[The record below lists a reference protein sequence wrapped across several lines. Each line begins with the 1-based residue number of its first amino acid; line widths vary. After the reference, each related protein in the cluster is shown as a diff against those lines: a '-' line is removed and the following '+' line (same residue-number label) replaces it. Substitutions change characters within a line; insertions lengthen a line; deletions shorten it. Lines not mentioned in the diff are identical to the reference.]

1 MACLVAGVDNEQALA
16 AFERA
21 PTATS
26 SERLR
31 AARFLAQNATGGD
44 RNRLSKIR
52 GVERNSWVR
61 RALDQALKRS
71 EMGRSDDSTEPVEEI
86 RETPFPDARL
96 YDELRAQAIAETS
109 AMFLHEL
116 RPLVGFLDADAATE
130 IDRYECSRTKVSVNR
145 VRSLL
150 NAIARLRMASVAPD
164 LQEFDLTD
172 LVVRVAVDEVMRG
185 RATLDNFNE
194 QVDEATDLDDEAEQA
209 PQQPV
214 VKLSLGRR
222 SPVATTGDAALV
234 EMVAANALRNAV
246 EAVLAVWEPHRNGVT
261 LNWGVTATTGDAALV
276 EMVAANALRN
286 AVEAVLAVWEPHR
299 NGVTLNW
306 GVTDIDSWIV
316 VHDEGCGLSTVGSWF
331 TMKDAD
337 YRRGGIVSRSLALV
351 LRRVKATLGWG

>member
-261 LNWGVTATTGDAALV
+261 LNWGVT
-276 EMVAANALRN
+276 
-286 AVEAVLAVWEPHR
+286 
-299 NGVTLNW
+299 
-306 GVTDIDSWIV
+306 DIDSWIV
-316 VHDEGCGLSTVGSWF
+316 VHDEGCGLPPGRDRLKEPGISTKKGQGHLGMGLTIAQRAIESMRGSIRL
-331 TMKDAD
+331 TP
-337 YRRGGIVSRSLALV
+337 RSGTGVSCEIRWP
-351 LRRVKATLGWG
+351 REGKAE

>member
-21 PTATS
+21 RTATS

-96 YDELRAQAIAETS
+96 YDELRAQAIVETS

-246 EAVLAVWEPHRNGVT
+246 EAVLT
-261 LNWGVTATTGDAALV
+261 
-276 EMVAANALRN
+276 
-286 AVEAVLAVWEPHR
+286 VWEPHR

-316 VHDEGCGLSTVGSWF
+316 VHDEGCGLPPGRDRLNEPGISTKKDQGHLGMGLTIAQRAIESMRGSIRL
-331 TMKDAD
+331 TP
-337 YRRGGIVSRSLALV
+337 RSGTGVSCEIRWPREGKV
-351 LRRVKATLGWG
+351 E